1 MTDSTMPITSV
12 VVMEDRAQVERQGVI
27 PISGVTRVEVG
38 PVADV
43 AVDRS
48 LDVVA
53 EGASVLDARIVR
65 RRRETP
71 PGGLA
76 VDATALQRE
85 LHEAERALVS
95 LADARMAAQTWVDA
109 LAAARVEVLRDI
121 AEAVGAGKAEAAR
134 WSASLDEL
142 GARELE
148 ADARMRQ
155 AHVAHAEGERRVA
168 QARAALVQAEPP
180 VPELETMIVIALQGE
195 GEAKVRAT
203 YHVPCAAWRPA
214 YRARLGDGKVV
225 VDAEAVIWQHTQE
238 RWANVRVQLST
249 ARPTLGTTPPH
260 LHEDRLTTRP
270 KQEIEKR
277 SVDVA
282 VREVTIETT
291 GEGGSDGLPGVDDGG
306 EVRVLEVAQPL
317 DIVGDGS
324 PHRVRLFGF
333 EAPARVACVARP
345 ELGPAA
351 YVMARFD
358 NASDRALLAGPVEL
372 ARTSGSVGRGTL
384 PFTAPGGALKLSF
397 GAEDGVSVLR
407 DVEVERD
414 TSRLTGRQQQRHTIT
429 LHVSNASAVART
441 IEIEERVIVS
451 EVKEVEVEVDTK
463 ACRPAPREVDRD
475 GIARL
480 ELALPA
486 DGTAT
491 AKLVWELVASGKVTG
506 I

>member
-1 MTDSTMPITSV
+1 MTDTTMPITSV
-12 VVMEDRAQVERQGVI
+12 LVMEDRAQVERRGVV
-27 PISGVTRVEVG
+27 PVAGVTRVEIG

-53 EGASVLDARIVR
+53 EGATVLDARIVR

-76 VDATALQRE
+76 RDSTALQRE

-95 LADARMAAQTWVDA
+95 LVDARTAAQTWVDA

-121 AEAVGAGKAEAAR
+121 AEGVGAGRSDAAR
-134 WSASLDEL
+134 WSSALDGL
-142 GARELE
+142 GERELA
-148 ADARMRQ
+148 ADTRMRA
-155 AHVAHAEGERRVA
+155 AHAACAEGERRVA

-180 VPELETMIVIALQGE
+180 APELETMIVVALEGE
-195 GEAKVRAT
+195 GEAKLRAT

-214 YRARLGDGKVV
+214 YRARLDDGKVV

-238 RWANVRVQLST
+238 RWRDVSVQLST
-249 ARPTLGTTPPH
+249 ARPTLGTAPPH

-270 KQEIEKR
+270 KQEIEKKA
-277 SVDVA
+277 VDVA
-282 VREVTIETT
+282 VREVAIETT
-291 GEGGSDGLPGVDDGG
+291 GEGGGDGLPGVDDGG
-306 EVRVLEVAQPL
+306 EVRVLEVEHPV

-358 NASDRALLAGPVEL
+358 NPTTRPLLAGPVEL
-372 ARTSGSVGRGTL
+372 ARKAGSVGRGTL

-407 DVEVERD
+407 DVEIERD
-414 TSRLTGRQQQRHTIT
+414 TSRLTGRQQQRHIVT
-429 LHVSNASAVART
+429 LHVSNASAQART